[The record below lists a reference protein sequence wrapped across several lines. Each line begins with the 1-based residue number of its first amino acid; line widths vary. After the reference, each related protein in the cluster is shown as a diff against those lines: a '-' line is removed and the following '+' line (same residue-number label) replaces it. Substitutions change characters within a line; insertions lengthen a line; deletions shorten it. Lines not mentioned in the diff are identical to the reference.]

1 MSNKAQI
8 REDARKLNPID
19 DALFIVMSEELDFCQ
34 EMLSVLLSDTKL
46 IVLCHTPQKIMKNL
60 QGRSC
65 TLDLE
70 CILGD
75 GRHVGVEVQKADDD
89 DHQRRVRYDGS
100 LLSTNIAEP
109 GTKFGDVP
117 DVIVIFI
124 SKFDIF
130 GGGHSKYHV
139 DRIVREMNMPVDNGF
154 QEIYINA
161 SADDGTDIAEL
172 MKIFTVDN
180 EYNDERFPVTSKIK
194 RRFKETDEGVNKM
207 CEIIEKYKNE
217 GRAEGLATGRAEG
230 LAEGLAT
237 GLAKGATEKEH
248 SMIISMLKNKI
259 SMEQI
264 INITGLTMEKITSI
278 GKQAAV
284 L

>member
-1 MSNKAQI
+1 
-8 REDARKLNPID
+8 
-19 DALFIVMSEELDFCQ
+19 
-34 EMLSVLLSDTKL
+34 
-46 IVLCHTPQKIMKNL
+46 
-60 QGRSC
+60 
-65 TLDLE
+65 
-70 CILGD
+70 
-75 GRHVGVEVQKADDD
+75 
-89 DHQRRVRYDGS
+89 
-100 LLSTNIAEP
+100 
-109 GTKFGDVP
+109 
-117 DVIVIFI
+117 
-124 SKFDIF
+124 
-130 GGGHSKYHV
+130 
-139 DRIVREMNMPVDNGF
+139 MPVDNGF

-217 GRAEGLATGRAEG
+217 GRAEGRAEG
-230 LAEGLAT
+230 AA
-237 GLAKGATEKEH
+237 EKEH

>member
-1 MSNKAQI
+1 
-8 REDARKLNPID
+8 
-19 DALFIVMSEELDFCQ
+19 
-34 EMLSVLLSDTKL
+34 
-46 IVLCHTPQKIMKNL
+46 
-60 QGRSC
+60 
-65 TLDLE
+65 
-70 CILGD
+70 
-75 GRHVGVEVQKADDD
+75 
-89 DHQRRVRYDGS
+89 
-100 LLSTNIAEP
+100 
-109 GTKFGDVP
+109 
-117 DVIVIFI
+117 
-124 SKFDIF
+124 
-130 GGGHSKYHV
+130 
-139 DRIVREMNMPVDNGF
+139 MPVDNGF

-161 SADDGTDIAEL
+161 SADDGTDIADL

-217 GRAEGLATGRAEG
+217 GLAEGRAEG
-230 LAEGLAT
+230 AA
-237 GLAKGATEKEH
+237 EKEH

>member
-1 MSNKAQI
+1 M
-8 REDARKLNPID
+8 
-19 DALFIVMSEELDFCQ
+19 
-34 EMLSVLLSDTKL
+34 
-46 IVLCHTPQKIMKNL
+46 
-60 QGRSC
+60 
-65 TLDLE
+65 
-70 CILGD
+70 
-75 GRHVGVEVQKADDD
+75 
-89 DHQRRVRYDGS
+89 
-100 LLSTNIAEP
+100 
-109 GTKFGDVP
+109 
-117 DVIVIFI
+117 
-124 SKFDIF
+124 
-130 GGGHSKYHV
+130 
-139 DRIVREMNMPVDNGF
+139 DRIVREMDMPVDNGF

-161 SADDGTDIAEL
+161 SADDGTDIADL

-180 EYNDERFPVTSKIK
+180 EYDDERFPATAKIK

-230 LAEGLAT
+230 RAEGA
-237 GLAKGATEKEH
+237 AEKEH

-264 INITGLTMEKITSI
+264 ISITGLTMEKITSI

>member
-1 MSNKAQI
+1 M
-8 REDARKLNPID
+8 
-19 DALFIVMSEELDFCQ
+19 V
-34 EMLSVLLSDTKL
+34 
-46 IVLCHTPQKIMKNL
+46 
-60 QGRSC
+60 
-65 TLDLE
+65 
-70 CILGD
+70 
-75 GRHVGVEVQKADDD
+75 
-89 DHQRRVRYDGS
+89 
-100 LLSTNIAEP
+100 
-109 GTKFGDVP
+109 
-117 DVIVIFI
+117 FI

-130 GGGHSKYHV
+130 GGGHSRYHV
-139 DRIVREMNMPVDNGF
+139 DRIVREMDMPVDNGF

-161 SADDGTDIAEL
+161 SADDGTDIADL

-180 EYNDERFPVTSKIK
+180 EYDDERFPATSKIK

-217 GRAEGLATGRAEG
+217 GRAEGAA
-230 LAEGLAT
+230 
-237 GLAKGATEKEH
+237 EKEH

-264 INITGLTMEKITSI
+264 ISITGLTMEKITSI

>member
-1 MSNKAQI
+1 M
-8 REDARKLNPID
+8 
-19 DALFIVMSEELDFCQ
+19 
-34 EMLSVLLSDTKL
+34 
-46 IVLCHTPQKIMKNL
+46 
-60 QGRSC
+60 
-65 TLDLE
+65 
-70 CILGD
+70 
-75 GRHVGVEVQKADDD
+75 
-89 DHQRRVRYDGS
+89 
-100 LLSTNIAEP
+100 
-109 GTKFGDVP
+109 
-117 DVIVIFI
+117 
-124 SKFDIF
+124 
-130 GGGHSKYHV
+130 
-139 DRIVREMNMPVDNGF
+139 DRIVREMTMPVDNGF

-161 SADDGTDIAEL
+161 SAEDGTDIADL

-217 GRAEGLATGRAEG
+217 GRAEGAA
-230 LAEGLAT
+230 
-237 GLAKGATEKEH
+237 EKEH

>member
-1 MSNKAQI
+1 M
-8 REDARKLNPID
+8 
-19 DALFIVMSEELDFCQ
+19 
-34 EMLSVLLSDTKL
+34 
-46 IVLCHTPQKIMKNL
+46 
-60 QGRSC
+60 
-65 TLDLE
+65 
-70 CILGD
+70 
-75 GRHVGVEVQKADDD
+75 
-89 DHQRRVRYDGS
+89 
-100 LLSTNIAEP
+100 
-109 GTKFGDVP
+109 
-117 DVIVIFI
+117 
-124 SKFDIF
+124 
-130 GGGHSKYHV
+130 
-139 DRIVREMNMPVDNGF
+139 DRIVREMDMPVDNGF

-161 SADDGTDIAEL
+161 SADDGADIADL

-180 EYNDERFPVTSKIK
+180 EYDNERFPATSKIK

-230 LAEGLAT
+230 AA
-237 GLAKGATEKEH
+237 EKEH

-264 INITGLTMEKITSI
+264 ISITGLTMEKITSI

>member
-1 MSNKAQI
+1 MSNWARI
-8 REDARKLNPID
+8 REDAKRLNPID
-19 DALFIVMSEELDFCQ
+19 DELFIVMSEELDFCQ
-34 EMLSVLLSDTKL
+34 EILSVFLSDSAL
-46 IVLCHTPQKIMKNL
+46 RVVCHTPQKIMKNL

-100 LLSTNIAEP
+100 LLSTNVTDP
-109 GTKFGDVP
+109 GTKFFDVP
-117 DVIVIFI
+117 DVIMVFI

-130 GGGHSKYHV
+130 GGGHSRYHV
-139 DRIVREMNMPVDNGF
+139 DRIVREMDMPVDNGF

-161 SADDGTDIAEL
+161 SADDGADIADL

-180 EYNDERFPVTSKIK
+180 EYDDERFPATSKIK

-217 GRAEGLATGRAEG
+217 GRAEGLAAGRAEG
-230 LAEGLAT
+230 RVEGRAEGA
-237 GLAKGATEKEH
+237 AEKEH

-264 INITGLTMEKITSI
+264 ISITGLTMEKITSI

>member
-1 MSNKAQI
+1 M
-8 REDARKLNPID
+8 
-19 DALFIVMSEELDFCQ
+19 
-34 EMLSVLLSDTKL
+34 
-46 IVLCHTPQKIMKNL
+46 
-60 QGRSC
+60 
-65 TLDLE
+65 
-70 CILGD
+70 
-75 GRHVGVEVQKADDD
+75 
-89 DHQRRVRYDGS
+89 
-100 LLSTNIAEP
+100 
-109 GTKFGDVP
+109 
-117 DVIVIFI
+117 
-124 SKFDIF
+124 
-130 GGGHSKYHV
+130 
-139 DRIVREMNMPVDNGF
+139 DRIVREMDMPVDNGF

-161 SADDGTDIAEL
+161 SADDGTDIADL

-180 EYNDERFPVTSKIK
+180 EYDDERFPATSKIR

-230 LAEGLAT
+230 RVEGRAEGA
-237 GLAKGATEKEH
+237 AEKEH

-264 INITGLTMEKITSI
+264 ISITGLTMEKITSI

>member
-1 MSNKAQI
+1 M
-8 REDARKLNPID
+8 
-19 DALFIVMSEELDFCQ
+19 
-34 EMLSVLLSDTKL
+34 
-46 IVLCHTPQKIMKNL
+46 
-60 QGRSC
+60 
-65 TLDLE
+65 
-70 CILGD
+70 
-75 GRHVGVEVQKADDD
+75 
-89 DHQRRVRYDGS
+89 
-100 LLSTNIAEP
+100 
-109 GTKFGDVP
+109 
-117 DVIVIFI
+117 
-124 SKFDIF
+124 
-130 GGGHSKYHV
+130 
-139 DRIVREMNMPVDNGF
+139 DRIVREMDMPVDNGF

-161 SADDGTDIAEL
+161 SADDGADIADL

-180 EYNDERFPVTSKIK
+180 EYDDERFPATSKIK

-230 LAEGLAT
+230 RAEGA
-237 GLAKGATEKEH
+237 AEKEH

-264 INITGLTMEKITSI
+264 ISITGLTMEKITSI

>member
-100 LLSTNIAEP
+100 LLSTNVAEP

-161 SADDGTDIAEL
+161 SADDGTDIADL

-230 LAEGLAT
+230 RAEGA
-237 GLAKGATEKEH
+237 AEKEH

>member
-1 MSNKAQI
+1 
-8 REDARKLNPID
+8 
-19 DALFIVMSEELDFCQ
+19 
-34 EMLSVLLSDTKL
+34 
-46 IVLCHTPQKIMKNL
+46 
-60 QGRSC
+60 
-65 TLDLE
+65 
-70 CILGD
+70 
-75 GRHVGVEVQKADDD
+75 
-89 DHQRRVRYDGS
+89 
-100 LLSTNIAEP
+100 
-109 GTKFGDVP
+109 
-117 DVIVIFI
+117 
-124 SKFDIF
+124 
-130 GGGHSKYHV
+130 
-139 DRIVREMNMPVDNGF
+139 MPVDNGI

-161 SADDGTDIAEL
+161 SADDGTDIADL

-217 GRAEGLATGRAEG
+217 GRAEGRAEG
-230 LAEGLAT
+230 AA
-237 GLAKGATEKEH
+237 EKEH